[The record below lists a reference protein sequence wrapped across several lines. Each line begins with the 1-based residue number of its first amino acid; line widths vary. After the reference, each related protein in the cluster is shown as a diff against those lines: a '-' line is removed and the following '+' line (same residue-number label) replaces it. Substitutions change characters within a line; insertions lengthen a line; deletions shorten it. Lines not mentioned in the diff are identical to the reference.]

1 PRSTLSPSSAASD
14 VYKRQVFTKADK
26 STQRDAA
33 RNAKMFIE
41 AMKKE
46 WEFIPRSFT
55 TSSVKF
61 LGKKDILGYL
71 EELNVEF
78 AEATKE
84 GDS

>member
-1 PRSTLSPSSAASD
+1 M
-14 VYKRQVFTKADK
+14 FTKADK

-46 WEFIPRSFT
+46 WEFIPRSFM

-61 LGKKDILGYL
+61 LGRKDILGYI
-71 EELNVEF
+71 EELNTEY
-78 AEATKE
+78 AEAIKE
-84 GDS
+84 GKS